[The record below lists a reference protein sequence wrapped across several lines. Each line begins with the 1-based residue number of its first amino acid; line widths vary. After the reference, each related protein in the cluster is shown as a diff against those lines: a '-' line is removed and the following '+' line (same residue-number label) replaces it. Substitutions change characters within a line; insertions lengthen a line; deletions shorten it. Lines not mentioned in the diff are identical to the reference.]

1 MFHYKKVLCLS
12 VLVLVIKQ
20 TSTSPIG
27 SQESQE
33 EIVDLKVDLS
43 CVANASCISNMA
55 NRIVRSLKT
64 KKLIDFGAFSV
75 EPVKNVKTVE
85 GRSTSKLWDIAA
97 SNSLRVPFGAYSLS
111 IQKSEEYD
119 NYLEVSISQTIEG
132 ERRETM

>member
-1 MFHYKKVLCLS
+1 MFHCKKVLCLS
-12 VLVLVIKQ
+12 VIVLVIKQ

-55 NRIVRSLKT
+55 NRIVRSLKM
-64 KKLIDFGAFSV
+64 KKWIDFGAFSV